1 MLLAVNIPVLRRVVL
16 RTGGKEVMPPPLII
30 PVRPEPSPTNLPYI
44 LPAEIVE
51 KNPKVVDIPV
61 ALIEPVLI
69 IIVLS
74 DVVTISPILIYPRLP
89 PIINELTTIDEANSC
104 VVLSVLN
111 VPNNPIVVLA
121 VKVLI
126 TKLLA
131 YPVFVENVAV
141 EILLALSIP
150 VLKMFVLRIGGTA

>member
-1 MLLAVNIPVLRRVVL
+1 MLLAVNIPVLNKVVL
-16 RTGGKEVMPPPLII
+16 RIGGNADIPLAI
-30 PVRPEPSPTNLPYI
+30 PVRPEPSPMNFPYI
-44 LPAEIVE
+44 FPAEIVE
-51 KNPKVVDIPV
+51 KNPKLVDIPV

-89 PIINELTTIDEANSC
+89 PIIKEFTTIDEANSC

-111 VPNNPIVVLA
+111 VPNNPIIVLA

-131 YPVFVENVAV
+131 
-141 EILLALSIP
+141 
-150 VLKMFVLRIGGTA
+150 